1 MSLLGTNVD
10 ITFGKI
16 GIAMK
21 RIILIII
28 LAAAGNLYG
37 QKIVFERTDV
47 DSTRNGFVTATYKFG
62 FNIYLEDL
70 KNVNGV
76 DFELTFDQPEVI
88 KFSGYEYGDLGKPQ
102 VIYLN
107 GGGIGRVIVGTG
119 IRDTV
124 LPDSLERPL
133 ITRLEFVVLQTA
145 TDGENVT
152 FEFTQ
157 PVATVVESDTGRTIE
172 LESEP
177 AELVI
182 HSFVDVWPGDADNSG
197 EVDHLDYAPVT
208 QYIGLGSATKNMRSF
223 KRKSASAI
231 WAPHKVLTWDSAAV
245 TYADTDGNGD
255 ISISDQLIVS
265 YNMGKTKFSSP
276 KSPPKLL
283 EEINTVVEPDENL
296 ILLPVE
302 ISPEREFISAAGT
315 IGINYP
321 EAVAGF
327 APGEA
332 FRGEIFAFHGINN
345 GEINFVIS
353 PLKGRENSGSG
364 ANTLCYLALDPD
376 KLHGAP
382 EWKIADL
389 LGINNSGNIF
399 SLKPLTGIDEPQAE
413 EVVIIAANGILEL
426 NENFSGDYKIYSLTG
441 NVIRSGRIQ
450 GRNIHVEPLS
460 PGFYFLQ
467 TGDNPQTVKFVKF

>member
-1 MSLLGTNVD
+1 
-10 ITFGKI
+10 
-16 GIAMK
+16 MK
-21 RIILIII
+21 KIILIII

-62 FNIYLEDL
+62 FNIYLENL

-182 HSFVDVWPGDADNSG
+182 HSFVDVWPGDADNNG

-245 TYADTDGNGD
+245 TYADADGNGD

-265 YNMGKTKFSSP
+265 YNMGKTKFANP
-276 KSPPKLL
+276 KSQPKFL
-283 EEINTVVEPDENL
+283 EEINTVIEADEKF

-302 ISPEREFISAAGT
+302 ISPAREFISAAGT

-327 APGEA
+327 APGES
-332 FRGEIFAFHGINN
+332 FRGEIFAHHRINN
-345 GEINFVIS
+345 GKINFVIS
-353 PLKGRENSGSG
+353 PLKSRENSGPG
-364 ANTLCYLALDPD
+364 NKILCYLALDPV
-376 KLHGAP
+376 KLQGAP
-382 EWKIADL
+382 DWKIDEL
-389 LGINNSGNIF
+389 LGINNFGNIF
-399 SLKPLTGIDEPQAE
+399 SLKPLTGIDEASAGAA
-413 EVVIIAANGILEL
+413 VVIAANGILEL

-441 NVIRSGRIQ
+441 NVALSGKAHSRSIS
-450 GRNIHVEPLS
+450 VEALS
-460 PGFYFLQ
+460 PGFYILQ
-467 TGDNPQTVKFVKF
+467 AGDNLKTAKFIKF